1 MAVDI
6 DSTVAASAARKNAF
20 EDLPSAALAEI
31 SVQRGEGRFAS
42 NGAIVVETGART
54 GRSPK
59 DRFIVEE
66 PSTAEAIDWG
76 AVNQPISPT
85 VFDALWDR
93 VQVHLSDNDSFVSHL
108 HVGADPEHY
117 LPIEVT
123 TEYAWHALFGR
134 SLFIAPD
141 HYNPHNKQ
149 VWQVVNAPGFTCD
162 PQRDGTNS
170 DGTVMINFAQRKVL
184 IAGMRYAGEMKKSM
198 FSVLNF
204 LLPEKDVLPMHCSA
218 NLGDGGDVTLFF
230 GLSGTGKTTLSA
242 DPSRYLIGDDEHGWG
257 RGTVFNFEG
266 GCYAKC
272 IDLTR
277 ENEPVIYDAI
287 SFGAIVENVVIDE
300 TTRQPD
306 YADSSLTENTRACYP
321 RANIEL
327 KVDDNRGGEPNNI
340 IFLTCDVSG
349 VLPPVSV
356 LSKEAAAYHFLSGY
370 TAAVGSTEIGST
382 EAYKATFSTCFG
394 ARRKRRRDVEAM
406 RTLLLVTALAAV
418 ALVMRMAQGPQS
430 ELAASAQGHAPTPQL
445 LYFNPDGHLP
455 NEVQEDLQLFLDK
468 TKLSL
473 QVFTNATD
481 FKRELRSKRVRWAI
495 IPGRA
500 LLKRREVRLTPLL
513 ILTKGSE
520 FRYRKLLV
528 APKNFRKNITNLTV
542 AVTLLSADVRL
553 EGDLVR
559 ATLKNAGLGQIDS
572 EPVAGKKNIDAMA
585 ALLGVMGDQKPSYG
599 AAIVTKD
606 NIVLFKEMLPNIPE
620 LTILG
625 ETPPLLNPVLCAV
638 GKIPKKER
646 DQLIEQFK
654 KMPSDK
660 EGKFALSQLGFDGWI
675 DFKTQMLRSK

>member
-6 DSTVAASAARKNAF
+6 DSTVAAAATKKNVF
-20 EDLPSAALAEI
+20 VDLPSAALAEI
-31 SVQRGEGRFAS
+31 AIQRNEGRFAS
-42 NGAIVVETGART
+42 NGAIVVETGVRT

-59 DRFIVEE
+59 DRFVVEE
-66 PSTAEAIDWG
+66 PSTADAIDWG
-76 AVNQPISPT
+76 SVNQPISPA

-93 VQVHLSDNDSFVSHL
+93 VQVYLSDVDEFVSHL

-134 SLFIAPD
+134 SLFIVPE

-149 VWQVVNAPGFTCD
+149 AWQVVNAPGFVCD
-162 PQRDGTNS
+162 PARDGTNS

-218 NLGDGGDVTLFF
+218 NLGEGGDVTLFF

-242 DPSRYLIGDDEHGWG
+242 DPSRFLIGDDEHGWG
-257 RGTVFNFEG
+257 KGTVFNFEG

-287 SFGAIVENVVIDE
+287 SFGAIVENVIIDD
-300 TTRQPD
+300 TTRAPD

-349 VLPPVSV
+349 VLPPVSI

-394 ARRKRRRDVEAM
+394 APFFPRPAGVYADLLMKRIEEFGSKVYLVNTGWTGGGYGVGKRFAIPVTRAIIHAIQTGALEQTETVHLEGLNLQVPTHVEGVDDA
-406 RTLLLVTALAAV
+406 LLQPRNTWSDKGAYDNA
-418 ALVMRMAQGPQS
+418 
-430 ELAASAQGHAPTPQL
+430 AASL
-445 LYFNPDGHLP
+445 
-455 NEVQEDLQLFLDK
+455 
-468 TKLSL
+468 
-473 QVFTNATD
+473 
-481 FKRELRSKRVRWAI
+481 
-495 IPGRA
+495 
-500 LLKRREVRLTPLL
+500 
-513 ILTKGSE
+513 
-520 FRYRKLLV
+520 
-528 APKNFRKNITNLTV
+528 
-542 AVTLLSADVRL
+542 
-553 EGDLVR
+553 
-559 ATLKNAGLGQIDS
+559 
-572 EPVAGKKNIDAMA
+572 AGKFRENFARFNVPQQIIDA
-585 ALLGVMGDQKPSYG
+585 GP
-599 AAIVTKD
+599 
-606 NIVLFKEMLPNIPE
+606 
-620 LTILG
+620 
-625 ETPPLLNPVLCAV
+625 
-638 GKIPKKER
+638 R
-646 DQLIEQFK
+646 
-654 KMPSDK
+654 
-660 EGKFALSQLGFDGWI
+660 
-675 DFKTQMLRSK
+675 